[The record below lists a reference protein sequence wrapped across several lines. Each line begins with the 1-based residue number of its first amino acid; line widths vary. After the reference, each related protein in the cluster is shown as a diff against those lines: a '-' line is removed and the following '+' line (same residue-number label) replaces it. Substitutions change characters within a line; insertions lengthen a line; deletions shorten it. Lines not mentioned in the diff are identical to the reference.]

1 MLSANKRLLEQLQCL
16 NTSQSPLNKQEA
28 DRILTKSLDK
38 VQAERYSAT
47 DLESKYFQE
56 DGMEEDIGAEQIP
69 VLVKP
74 GRKIRRRIAS
84 LCAACFAAGFFL
96 FLLFL
101 NTVNPTAAENLPIVG
116 SIVEKVNRQFRYQP
130 KEPEI
135 PPEAEPSFLPS
146 TPEPTGSASP
156 SPQQAADTLFE
167 TISDD
172 GRLTGEIDSLTG
184 EGFTL
189 HLALAFTPADG
200 DLKQYRFLTY
210 QSVEL
215 KLDGQDRRIRQASG
229 LCLERQGDGDVWTG
243 ETEIDL
249 LDYEE
254 FEEVELQAEL
264 TFSGFE
270 AWEDSPVSGAEGVA
284 AGDTITF
291 RLAFAPGAASLCSVE
306 NTGQESG
313 EIFLDQLAVNSS
325 KQLVC
330 LEISDLISDPVVIL
344 CGEDGSYLDTVSCE
358 KLGPSSAG
366 SNSDW
371 RGIAALPSENRE
383 RLILRVSGQ
392 DGVTLAEYTA
402 VPAPSSRPSPTPP
415 SPSPS
420 PEGESSH
427 DPAESSPVSN
437 QPVPSVQ
444 PTVSPSAVPESR
456 P

>member
-1 MLSANKRLLEQLQCL
+1 M
-16 NTSQSPLNKQEA
+16 
-28 DRILTKSLDK
+28 
-38 VQAERYSAT
+38 
-47 DLESKYFQE
+47 
-56 DGMEEDIGAEQIP
+56 
-69 VLVKP
+69 
-74 GRKIRRRIAS
+74 
-84 LCAACFAAGFFL
+84 
-96 FLLFL
+96 

-156 SPQQAADTLFE
+156 SPQQSADTLFE

-215 KLDGQDRRIRQASG
+215 KLDGQDRRIRQESG

-325 KQLVC
+325 KLLVC

-366 SNSDW
+366 SSSDW
-371 RGIAALPSENRE
+371 RGIAALPSETRE
-383 RLILRVSGQ
+383 RLMSHWRNTQPFRRLPAGLPLRPLLRPQAQREKSLMTQ
-392 DGVTLAEYTA
+392 QS
-402 VPAPSSRPSPTPP
+402 PAPFPI
-415 SPSPS
+415 SPSPLYS
-420 PEGESSH
+420 PPFLPRQYRNPGLNFQGLRRH
-427 DPAESSPVSN
+427 GRFQN
-437 QPVPSVQ
+437 N
-444 PTVSPSAVPESR
+444 
-456 P
+456 